1 MRVALLHAYSAENSG
16 DGLLVRATL
25 DLVHAA
31 LGADVE
37 VSVFASY
44 PESFASLG
52 LPAYRTKP
60 GRLGYERGYVRHIR
74 SLDETADL
82 VVGVGGGY
90 LRAPGGAAS
99 AKCALVMVPQ
109 LRAAASSRRPS
120 IYLPQ
125 SVGPLT
131 GAVGSE
137 IRRRLAGVDS
147 IYMRDDRSICELG
160 LPNATRMP
168 DLAILQMSDRGETR
182 EVDPVPVLNVRPFRG
197 ATLPASVADLRR
209 RLPVVDG
216 FVQSTVSSNND
227 IASVA
232 AVEPRRT
239 LSRDEFYAV
248 SGDRPR
254 RVVVAMRLH
263 CALEAL
269 DAGHYV
275 VHLAYERKGFGAFE
289 DLGLGAFVHPVAR
302 FDPSGVTRQVAQLL
316 ADGAARQAYDAAV
329 RRDVIHRREAR
340 AGLVER
346 IREVA
351 SPSLPVQVLGRP

>member
-1 MRVALLHAYSAENSG
+1 VRVALLHAYSAENSG
-16 DGLLVRATL
+16 DGLLVRASL

-31 LGADVE
+31 LGADAE
-37 VSVFASY
+37 VSLYASY

-52 LPAYRTKP
+52 LPTHRTKP
-60 GRLGYERGYVRHIR
+60 GRFGYARDYLRQIR
-74 SLDETADL
+74 SLDERADL

-99 AKCALVMVPQ
+99 AKCALVMIPQ
-109 LRAAASSRRPS
+109 LRAAASTDRPS

-131 GAVGSE
+131 GSAGAE
-137 IRRRLAGVDS
+137 IRRRLARVDS
-147 IYMRDDRSICELG
+147 VYLRDDRSVCELE
-160 LPNATRMP
+160 LPNTTRMP
-168 DLAILQMSDRGETR
+168 DLAILQMSGRRETS

-197 ATLPASVADLRR
+197 STLPVAVAGLRR
-209 RLPVVDG
+209 RLPLVDG

-232 AVEPRRT
+232 ALEPRRT
-239 LSRDEFYAV
+239 LSRDEFYAAP
-248 SGDRPR
+248 GDRPR

-289 DLGLGAFVHPVAR
+289 DLGLGAFVHSVAR
-302 FDPSGVTRQVAQLL
+302 FDAGVVTQQVAALL
-316 ADGAARQAYDAAV
+316 ADRDVRESYDLAV
-329 RRDVIHRREAR
+329 RRDLGQRQDAR
-340 AGLVER
+340 AALVER
-346 IREVA
+346 IRELA
-351 SPSLPVQVLGRP
+351 SATVPIPEGRP